1 LLLAGFANLAA
12 VAVMSDVGVKFDI
25 TSPPEPDEEVFLPP
39 APLLAGAHV
48 SGLQSYREKYRSSIN
63 DSDAFWKSVAEELY
77 FAEGSSKGLEWN
89 FDAKKGDIFCRFMD
103 GAKTNISYNCLER
116 NIKRGLGDK
125 VAYIWEGN
133 EPLDNF
139 KITYSELHAQVV
151 NFSAVLRGHG
161 VRRGD
166 VVALYLPM
174 ITELAVAMLACTRI
188 GAMHS
193 VVFAG
198 FSAPALGS
206 RMIDANCRVLV
217 TADGFFRGTK
227 HVNLKKIADDA
238 VKIALEGGVDV
249 NSVIVVSH
257 QKRVTVPKT
266 CSTPA
271 DVPMNPIDFDYTI
284 EMAKYKGVESPVEW
298 MDAESPL
305 FLLYTSGST
314 GKPKGIQHT
323 TAGYMVYAYYTTKNT
338 FDAHPDRDVYWCT
351 ADCGWITGHTYLLY
365 GPLMNGLTGVWF
377 EGVPSHPGPDRLWEV
392 TDKYKASFLVN
403 KLYTSPTAI
412 RALMAMGDDHVKR
425 HSRASLE
432 ILGTVGEPINPA
444 AWRWLYNVVG
454 EGRCAIVDTFWQT
467 ETGGHMIT
475 PMPGATP
482 MKPGSAT
489 YPFFGVNPV
498 LLDADGR
505 VIEGPG
511 EGNLCFD
518 RAWPGMLR
526 TVFGDHERFVK
537 TYFAPFNGYY
547 FTGDGARR
555 DEDGYLWIT
564 GRVDDLMNVS
574 GHLLSTAEIESAL
587 VAHDKVAEAAVV
599 AAPHDIKGSF
609 PYAFVTLN
617 NGEKMNAALVQELK
631 NIVRLKIGAIAV
643 PEVIQSAPGLPKTR
657 SGKVTR
663 RILRK
668 IAEGS
673 ESGIGDVTTL
683 VDEEVIKHLIAGRV
697 HG

>member
-1 LLLAGFANLAA
+1 
-12 VAVMSDVGVKFDI
+12 MSDVHVKFDI
-25 TSPPEPDEEVFLPP
+25 TCTSEPEEEVFLPP

-48 SGLQSYREKYRSSIN
+48 SGLQSYREKYRFSIN
-63 DSDAFWKSVAEELY
+63 NSDAFWKSIAEELH

-89 FDAKKGDIFCRFMD
+89 FDAKKGNIFCRFMD

-116 NIKRGLGDK
+116 NIKRGLGKK

-133 EPLDNF
+133 EPSDNF
-139 KITYSELHAQVV
+139 RITYNELHSQVV
-151 NFSAVLRGHG
+151 NFSAVLRAHG
-161 VRRGD
+161 VQRGD

-174 ITELAVAMLACTRI
+174 IPELAVAMLACTRI
-188 GAMHS
+188 GEIEL
-193 VVFAG
+193 VLCILLFCLV
-198 FSAPALGS
+198 FSAAALGS
-206 RMIDANCRVLV
+206 RIVDAKCRVMV

-227 HVNLKKIADDA
+227 YINLKMIANEA
-238 VKIALEGGVDV
+238 VEIASKSGVGV
-249 NSVIVVSH
+249 ESVIVVNHLRRITAPKGS
-257 QKRVTVPKT
+257 VVPT
-266 CSTPA
+266 EVLMR
-271 DVPMNPIDFDYTI
+271 DIDSSYSA
-284 EMAKYKGVESPVEW
+284 EMAKYKGVDSSVEW

-314 GKPKGIQHT
+314 GKPKGIQHS
-323 TAGYMVYAYYTTKNT
+323 TAGYMVYAYFTTKCT
-338 FDAHPDRDVYWCT
+338 FDVQPDKDIYWCT

-365 GPLMNGLTGVWF
+365 GPLLNGLTSVWF
-377 EGVPSHPGPDRLWEV
+377 EGIPTYPTPDRFWKMIEKYEV
-392 TDKYKASFLVN
+392 SKF
-403 KLYTSPTAI
+403 YTSPTAI
-412 RALMAMGDDHVKR
+412 RALMALGDDFVKN
-425 HSRASLE
+425 HSRSSLK
-432 ILGTVGEPINPA
+432 IIGTVGEPINPT
-444 AWRWLYNVVG
+444 AWYWLYDVVG
-454 EGRCAIVDTFWQT
+454 ERRCAIVDTFWQT

-475 PMPGATP
+475 PLPGATP

-498 LLDADGR
+498 ILDADGR

-526 TVFGDHERFVK
+526 TVFGDHDRFVK
-537 TYFAPFNGYY
+537 TYFSPFNGYY

-555 DEDGYLWIT
+555 DEDGYIWIT

-574 GHLLSTAEIESAL
+574 GHLLSTAEIENAL
-587 VAHDKVAEAAVV
+587 LAHE
-599 AAPHDIKGSF
+599 KGHF

-617 NGEKMNAALVQELK
+617 NGEKLSPSLFVELK
-631 NIVRLKIGAIAV
+631 DIVRTRIGAIAV
-643 PEVIQSAPGLPKTR
+643 PEVIQLAPGLPKTR

-668 IAEGS
+668 IAEGC
-673 ESGIGDVTTL
+673 ETGMGDITTL
-683 VDEEVIKHLIAGRV
+683 VDEEVIKDLVAGRI

>member
-1 LLLAGFANLAA
+1 
-12 VAVMSDVGVKFDI
+12 MSDVRVQFNIQSESG
-25 TSPPEPDEEVFLPP
+25 TDEEVFLPP

-48 SGLQSYREKYRSSIN
+48 SGLQSYWEKYRLSIN
-63 DSDAFWKSVAEELY
+63 NSDAFWKSVAEELH
-77 FAEGSSKGLEWN
+77 FAKGSTKGLEWN

-116 NIKRGLGDK
+116 NIKRGFGSK

-133 EPLDNF
+133 EPSDNF
-139 KITYSELHAQVV
+139 KITFGELHAQVV
-151 NFSAVLRGHG
+151 NFSAVLRAHG
-161 VRRGD
+161 IRRGD

-174 ITELAVAMLACTRI
+174 ITELAVAMLACARI

-198 FSAPALGS
+198 FSSAALGN
-206 RMIDANCRVLV
+206 RIVDAKCRILV

-227 HVNLKKIADDA
+227 YINLKSIADKA
-238 VKIALEGGVDV
+238 LEIALEGGVKV
-249 NSVIVVSH
+249 ESIIVVNH
-257 QKRVTVPKT
+257 QKRVTIPIGCVAP
-266 CSTPA
+266 
-271 DVPMNPIDFDYTI
+271 DVLMNPIDFSYTA

-314 GKPKGIQHT
+314 GKPKGIQHS
-323 TAGYMVYAYYTTKNT
+323 TAGYMVYAYLTMKCT
-338 FDAHPDRDVYWCT
+338 FDAHPEKDIYWCT

-365 GPLMNGLTGVWF
+365 GPLMNGMTSVWF
-377 EGVPSHPGPDRLWEV
+377 EGLPTHPAPDRLWEI
-392 TDKYKASFLVN
+392 TDKYKVN

-412 RALMAMGDDHVKR
+412 RALMALGDEHVKK
-425 HSRASLE
+425 LVK

-444 AWRWLYNVVG
+444 AWLWFYNVVG
-454 EGRCAIVDTFWQT
+454 EKRCAIVDTFWQT
-467 ETGGHMIT
+467 ETGGFMIT
-475 PMPGATP
+475 PLPGATP

-498 LLDADGR
+498 ILDSGGR

-526 TVFGDHERFVK
+526 TVFGDRERFVK
-537 TYFAPFNGYY
+537 TYFTPFNGYY

-587 VAHDKVAEAAVV
+587 VAHKKVAEAAVV

-609 PYAFVTLN
+609 PYAFVILN
-617 NGEKMNAALVQELK
+617 SGEKMNSSLIAELK
-631 NIVRLKIGAIAV
+631 NMVRSQIGAIAV
-643 PEVIQSAPGLPKTR
+643 PDVIQSAPGLPKTR

-668 IAEGS
+668 IAEGCD
-673 ESGIGDVTTL
+673 SGIGDTTTL
-683 VDEEVIKHLIAGRV
+683 VDEDVIKHLIDGRV
-697 HG
+697 NG

>member
-1 LLLAGFANLAA
+1 MISLITVIVDHLWLAKLAA
-12 VAVMSDVGVKFDI
+12 VAAMSDVRVKFDI
-25 TSPPEPDEEVFLPP
+25 TSSPEPDEEVFLPP

-63 DSDAFWKSVAEELY
+63 DSDAFWKSVAEELH
-77 FAEGSSKGLEWN
+77 FAEGSSK
-89 FDAKKGDIFCRFMD
+89 
-103 GAKTNISYNCLER
+103 
-116 NIKRGLGDK
+116 
-125 VAYIWEGN
+125 
-133 EPLDNF
+133 
-139 KITYSELHAQVV
+139 VV
-151 NFSAVLRGHG
+151 NFSAVLRAHG
-161 VRRGD
+161 VRKGD

-206 RMIDANCRVLV
+206 RIIDANCRVLV

-227 HVNLKKIADDA
+227 HVNLKRIADDA
-238 VKIALEGGVDV
+238 VKIAAEGGVDV

-266 CSTPA
+266 CSSPA
-271 DVPMNPIDFDYTI
+271 DARMTPIDFDYTV

-314 GKPKGIQHT
+314 GKPKGIQHS
-323 TAGYMVYAYYTTKNT
+323 TAGYMVYAYYTMKNT
-338 FDAHPDRDVYWCT
+338 FDAHFERDVYWCT

-365 GPLMNGLTGVWF
+365 GPLMNGLTGIWF
-377 EGVPSHPGPDRLWEV
+377 EGVPSHPGPDRLWE
-392 TDKYKASFLVN
+392 VN

-412 RALMAMGDDHVKR
+412 RALMAMGDEHVKK

-444 AWRWLYNVVG
+444 AWKWLYNVVG

-498 LLDADGR
+498 LLDAEGR

-526 TVFGDHERFVK
+526 TVFGDHDSVTVSFSFFHYLV
-537 TYFAPFNGYY
+537 
-547 FTGDGARR
+547 TGFISQFSS
-555 DEDGYLWIT
+555 L
-564 GRVDDLMNVS
+564 
-574 GHLLSTAEIESAL
+574 
-587 VAHDKVAEAAVV
+587 KV
-599 AAPHDIKGSF
+599 
-609 PYAFVTLN
+609 
-617 NGEKMNAALVQELK
+617 
-631 NIVRLKIGAIAV
+631 
-643 PEVIQSAPGLPKTR
+643 
-657 SGKVTR
+657 
-663 RILRK
+663 ILT
-668 IAEGS
+668 I
-673 ESGIGDVTTL
+673 D
-683 VDEEVIKHLIAGRV
+683 
-697 HG
+697 

>member
-1 LLLAGFANLAA
+1 
-12 VAVMSDVGVKFDI
+12 MSDARVKFDI
-25 TSPPEPDEEVFLPP
+25 TTEEPAEEVFLPP

-48 SGLQSYREKYRSSIN
+48 SGLQSYWEKYRFSIN
-63 DSDAFWKSVAEELY
+63 DSDAFWKSIAKELH
-77 FAEGSSKGLEWN
+77 FAEGSTKGLEWN
-89 FDAKKGDIFCRFMD
+89 FDAKKGEIFCRFMD

-116 NIKRGLGDK
+116 NIRRGYGSK

-133 EPLDNF
+133 EPADNF

-151 NFSAVLRGHG
+151 NFSAVLRAHG
-161 VRRGD
+161 VRKGD

-174 ITELAVAMLACTRI
+174 IMELAVAMLACARI

-198 FSAPALGS
+198 FSAEALGN
-206 RMIDANCRVLV
+206 RIIDAKSRVLV

-227 HVNLKKIADDA
+227 HVNLKRIAD
-238 VKIALEGGVDV
+238 KALNVAQEGGVRV
-249 NSVIVVSH
+249 QSVIVVSH
-257 QKRVTVPKT
+257 QKRITVPQG
-266 CSTPA
+266 CVEPVE
-271 DVPMNPIDFDYTI
+271 VPMNSVDFSYTA
-284 EMAKYKGVESPVEW
+284 EMARYKGVESPVEW

-314 GKPKGIQHT
+314 GKPKGIQHS
-323 TAGYMVYAYYTTKNT
+323 TAGYMVHAYTSTKYI
-338 FDAHPDRDVYWCT
+338 FDAHPDKDIFWCT
-351 ADCGWITGHTYLLY
+351 ADCGWITGHSYLLY
-365 GPLMNGLTGVWF
+365 GPLLNGLTSVWF
-377 EGVPSHPGPDRLWEV
+377 EGVPSYPAPDRLWEV
-392 TDKYKASFLVN
+392 TDKYKVN
-403 KLYTSPTAI
+403 KLYTSPTAV
-412 RALMAMGDDHVKR
+412 RALMALGDEHVTK

-432 ILGTVGEPINPA
+432 MIGTVGEPINPS
-444 AWRWLYNVVG
+444 AWLWLYNVVG
-454 EGRCAIVDTFWQT
+454 EKKCAIVDTYWQT
-467 ETGGHMIT
+467 ETGGIMIS
-475 PMPGATP
+475 PLPGATP

-498 LLDADGR
+498 ILDADGR
-505 VIEGPG
+505 LIEGPG

-526 TVFGDHERFVK
+526 TVFGDYERFVK

-555 DEDGYLWIT
+555 DEDGYLWLT

-587 VAHDKVAEAAVV
+587 VAHEKVAEAAVV
-599 AAPHDIKGSF
+599 AAPHEIKGSF

-617 NGEKMNAALVQELK
+617 TGEKMNPSLVAELK
-631 NIVRLKIGAIAV
+631 EMVRSRIGAIAV
-643 PEVIQSAPGLPKTR
+643 PDAIQLAPGLPKTR

-668 IAEGS
+668 IAEGC
-673 ESGIGDVTTL
+673 ESAIGDTTTL
-683 VDEEVIKHLIAGRV
+683 VDEDVIKVLIDGRV
-697 HG
+697 NG

>member
-1 LLLAGFANLAA
+1 MTKELAA
-12 VAVMSDVGVKFDI
+12 AVWFNMDARM
-25 TSPPEPDEEVFLPP
+25 TS
-39 APLLAGAHV
+39 
-48 SGLQSYREKYRSSIN
+48 
-63 DSDAFWKSVAEELY
+63 
-77 FAEGSSKGLEWN
+77 
-89 FDAKKGDIFCRFMD
+89 
-103 GAKTNISYNCLER
+103 
-116 NIKRGLGDK
+116 
-125 VAYIWEGN
+125 
-133 EPLDNF
+133 
-139 KITYSELHAQVV
+139 
-151 NFSAVLRGHG
+151 
-161 VRRGD
+161 
-166 VVALYLPM
+166 
-174 ITELAVAMLACTRI
+174 
-188 GAMHS
+188 
-193 VVFAG
+193 
-198 FSAPALGS
+198 
-206 RMIDANCRVLV
+206 
-217 TADGFFRGTK
+217 
-227 HVNLKKIADDA
+227 
-238 VKIALEGGVDV
+238 
-249 NSVIVVSH
+249 
-257 QKRVTVPKT
+257 
-266 CSTPA
+266 
-271 DVPMNPIDFDYTI
+271 IDFDYTV

-314 GKPKGIQHT
+314 GKPKGIQHS
-323 TAGYMVYAYYTTKNT
+323 TAGYMVYAYYTMKNT
-338 FDAHPDRDVYWCT
+338 FDAHFERDVYWCT

-365 GPLMNGLTGVWF
+365 GPLMNGLTGIWF

-392 TDKYKASFLVN
+392 TDKYKVN

-412 RALMAMGDDHVKR
+412 RALMAMGDDHVKK

-444 AWRWLYNVVG
+444 AWKWLYNVVG

-498 LLDADGR
+498 LLDAEGR

-526 TVFGDHERFVK
+526 TVFGDHDRFVK

-587 VAHDKVAEAAVV
+587 VAHSKVAEAAVV

-631 NIVRLKIGAIAV
+631 NMVRLKIGAIAV

-673 ESGIGDVTTL
+673 ESGMGDITTL
-683 VDEEVIKHLIAGRV
+683 VDEDVIKHLIAGRV
-697 HG
+697 NG